1 MKRKLWV
8 NWEDKCL
15 MWDKIDEDLIM
26 DKVIDICYETIP
38 NFEEIE
44 IFSGDVQAELE
55 ILLGIEGFEEIK
67 QMAIEEIEDRF
78 EYFEI

>member
-1 MKRKLWV
+1 MKLWV
-8 NWEDKCL
+8 NWEDRCL
-15 MWDKIDEDLIM
+15 MWNEIDEDVIM

-38 NFEEIE
+38 NFEEVE